1 MKICH
6 LLEHIQDK
14 FPQTSKLSCKLSS
27 IHPGGQASY
36 GSLLSC
42 MNNVVS
48 TTCRKGKPTWEF
60 WLPTSRQLNFGDQN
74 WAWQTSIAQ
83 HSGKHRSSLV
93 RSIFG
98 QGQSV
103 CASPV
108 REDLWRYNV
117 LFSVIKG
124 VLGATESGKYNYQYQ
139 KCWKSCQRMKSDEKY
154 INYEPRALALEVQGV
169 TWSSSTPQAKI
180 M

>member
-1 MKICH
+1 MRVLVTNK
-6 LLEHIQDK
+6 
-14 FPQTSKLSCKLSS
+14 S
-27 IHPGGQASY
+27 
-36 GSLLSC
+36 
-42 MNNVVS
+42 
-48 TTCRKGKPTWEF
+48 PTQF
-60 WLPTSRQLNFGDQN
+60 FGDQN
-74 WAWQTSIAQ
+74 GVWQTSIAQ

-139 KCWKSCQRMKSDEKY
+139 KLLKKLSKNEK
-154 INYEPRALALEVQGV
+154 
-169 TWSSSTPQAKI
+169 
-180 M
+180 